1 MRREIRVRTPENV
14 VFRFRLAGL
23 ASRLAAAAIDYV
35 LVAFLI
41 GVIAGGLGALALV
54 FGVALPGIG
63 GFASAGVIAALLLSI
78 FLVLFGYF
86 TFFEVLWNGQTP
98 GKRALGLRVVKD
110 LGQGLTF
117 ADSLVRNLVRIA
129 DILPGFYG
137 LAGVSVL
144 LSERNKRLGDHVAGT
159 MVVAVE
165 RSRPPVAFGE
175 AWERHNSL
183 KEDAA
188 LAARV
193 RQEITPEETELV
205 RDVWLRRTRLPPAR
219 RGALVARVAAH
230 LRRRLA
236 LPDLPDVPDEQLLRD
251 VLELVYTG

>member
-23 ASRLAAAAIDYV
+23 ASRLAAAAIDYL

-41 GVIAGGLGALALV
+41 GVIAGGLGILAVVSGLV
-54 FGVALPGIG
+54 LPGVG
-63 GFASAGVIAALLLSI
+63 TFASAGVLAALLLSI

-86 TFFEVLWNGQTP
+86 SFFEVLWNGQTP

-137 LAGVSVL
+137 VAALSVL

-165 RSRPPVAFGE
+165 KARAPVPFE
-175 AWERHNSL
+175 ESWERHNSL
-183 KEDAA
+183 REDAQ
-188 LAARV
+188 LAARI

-230 LRRRLA
+230 LRSRLA
-236 LPDLPDVPDEQLLRD
+236 LPEMPEVPDEQLLRD
-251 VLELVYTG
+251 VLELVFAR